1 MVSEITQNIRVS
13 VNTSFQEEYSSP
25 SQSHFVFLYQIHIEN
40 NSDYTVQLLRRKWEI
55 FDSNGTYKQVE
66 GDGVIGQQ
74 PVLELGEVHEYTSG
88 CNLKTS
94 MGKMKG
100 IYIFKRLVD
109 DQLFEVAIPEFNL
122 IVPYLM
128 N

>member
-13 VNTSFQEEYSSP
+13 VKTSFQEEYSSP
-25 SQSHFVFLYQIHIEN
+25 SQEHFVFIYQIQIEN

-55 FDSNGTYKQVE
+55 FDANGTYRQVDGE
-66 GDGVIGQQ
+66 GVIGQQ
-74 PVLELGEVHEYTSG
+74 PILEQGENHEYTSG
-88 CNLKTS
+88 CNLKTG

-100 IYIFKRLVD
+100 TYLFKRLVD
-109 DQLFEVAIPEFNL
+109 DQEFEVTIPEFNL
-122 IVPYLM
+122 IVPYLL